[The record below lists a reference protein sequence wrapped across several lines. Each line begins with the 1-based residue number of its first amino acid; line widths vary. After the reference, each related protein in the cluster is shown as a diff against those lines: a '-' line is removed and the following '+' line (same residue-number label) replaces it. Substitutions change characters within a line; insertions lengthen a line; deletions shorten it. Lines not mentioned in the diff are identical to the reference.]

1 MKSMILILQ
10 QFIKDNSSYLETTEQ
25 MIFKVTPR
33 KKKLNQHRKKKAGEP
48 KLVLQIKHTN
58 ILII

>member
-33 KKKLNQHRKKKAGEP
+33 KKILNQHRKKKKQGSLSLSY
-48 KLVLQIKHTN
+48 KSSIQIY
-58 ILII
+58 

>member
-10 QFIKDNSSYLETTEQ
+10 QLIKDNSSYLETTEQ

-33 KKKLNQHRKKKAGEP
+33 KKIKSAQEKQKAGEP
-48 KLVLQIKHTN
+48 KLVLQIKHR
-58 ILII
+58 

>member
-10 QFIKDNSSYLETTEQ
+10 QLIKDNSSYLETTEQ

-33 KKKLNQHRKKKAGEP
+33 EKKN
-48 KLVLQIKHTN
+48 
-58 ILII
+58 